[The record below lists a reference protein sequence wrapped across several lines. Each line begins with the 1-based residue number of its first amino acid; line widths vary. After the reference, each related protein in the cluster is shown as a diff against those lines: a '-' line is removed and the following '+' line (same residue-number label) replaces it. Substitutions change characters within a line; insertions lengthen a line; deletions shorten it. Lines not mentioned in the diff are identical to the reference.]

1 MTQRFHRPVVAIIG
15 GGFTGA
21 VVAANLAGKTTGQA
35 VDIIVFEPRE
45 RLGAG
50 LAYDTADPAHRVNV
64 PAARMSLIPDRPDD
78 FVTWLS
84 RNAEPGDDPDVMAAD
99 GHLYPRRAMF
109 GRYVG
114 DFIAPFL
121 KSGRVHHCRE
131 RVVDIVRTGGQWRVR
146 ADKGTEIF
154 ADIAI
159 IATTHPAPCAPREFA
174 KALVGHPRFIADSTI
189 PGALSAIGKND
200 RVLVVGNGL
209 TAADVITSLR
219 RRGHQG
225 VVTALSRRGLRS
237 RGHATTV
244 AEPFGDFVSDP
255 QHTAV
260 LLLRQVRQAIRDA
273 RKIGRSWHAVFDAL
287 RTQGG
292 DIWRA
297 LPVAERRRLVRHL
310 RPYWDVHRFRVAPQ
324 IDAVITQGL
333 ERGDVRVL
341 GGSVQAIARAGEA
354 IAVELRPRHTGEC
367 EHLEF
372 DACVVT
378 TGPAH
383 AGVLASQQWL
393 TDLAAAGHLRPDKV
407 GLGLACNEQSHAVD
421 WEGKADETL
430 FIAGPLARGTFGEL
444 MGLPQVNDHAI
455 FVADQVT
462 RRFAL
467 QPRYRPVVKSA

>member
-1 MTQRFHRPVVAIIG
+1 MTPRSHRPVVAIIG

-21 VVAANLAGKTTGQA
+21 AVAANLAGNMARQA
-35 VDIIVFEPRE
+35 VDIIVFEPRA

-64 PAARMSLIPDRPDD
+64 PAARMSLLPDQPDD
-78 FVTWLS
+78 FVHWLL
-84 RNAEPGDDPDVMAAD
+84 RNTEPGDDPDAIAAD

-131 RVVDIVRTGGQWRVR
+131 RVVDIVRSGDRWRVR
-146 ADKGTEIF
+146 AAEGTDIL

-159 IATTHPAPCAPREFA
+159 IATTHPAPCAPRGIA
-174 KALVGHPRFIADSTI
+174 TALAGHPRFIADSTM
-189 PGALSAIGKND
+189 PGTLSVIGEND

-209 TAADVITSLR
+209 TAADVIASLR
-219 RRGHQG
+219 RRGHKG
-225 VVTALSRRGLRS
+225 VITALSRRGLRS
-237 RGHATTV
+237 RGHAATV
-244 AEPFGDFVSDP
+244 QEPFGDFVSHP
-255 QHTAV
+255 SRTAV
-260 LLLRQVRQAIRDA
+260 SLLRQVRQAIRDA
-273 RKIGRSWHAVFDAL
+273 RAIGCNWHAVFDAL

-292 DIWRA
+292 EIWRA

-324 IDAVITQGL
+324 IEAVIAQGL
-333 ERGDVRVL
+333 ERGDVRVIA
-341 GGSVQAIARAGEA
+341 GSVQEVAKVGET
-354 IAVELRPRHTGEC
+354 IAVEVRLRHRGQR
-367 EHLEF
+367 EHFEF
-372 DACVVT
+372 DACIIT

-383 AGVLASQQWL
+383 TGVLSSQRWL
-393 TDLAAAGHLRPDKV
+393 GDLALAGHLCPDAV
-407 GLGLACNEQSHAVD
+407 GLGLACDTHSRAIGRQ
-421 WEGKADETL
+421 GKGDDTL

-455 FVADQVT
+455 FLAAEVARQLA
-462 RRFAL
+462 RHSHS
-467 QPRYRPVVKSA
+467 PSVVKSA